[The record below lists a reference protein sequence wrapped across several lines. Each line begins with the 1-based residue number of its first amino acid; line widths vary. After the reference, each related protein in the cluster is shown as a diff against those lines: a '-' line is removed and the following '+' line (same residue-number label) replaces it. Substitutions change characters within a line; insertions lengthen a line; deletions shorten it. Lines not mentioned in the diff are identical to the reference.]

1 MDETLIQTIEAQNAI
16 LSEILSSLPSQEYYD
31 TSFNTSILLQ
41 DYLNA
46 QAAGI
51 QTETPASGETQLSD
65 IYELLV
71 SMDGKMTPDEVKLL
85 TDETYLTQS
94 KELAKTLTAIQE
106 KADLTE
112 THLQNL
118 ENIQI
123 PMLCG
128 IAMIFGAICTVI
140 LSRFLHH

>member
-1 MDETLIQTIEAQNAI
+1 MNETLV
-16 LSEILSSLPSQEYYD
+16 
-31 TSFNTSILLQ
+31 Q

-46 QAAGI
+46 QAADT
-51 QTETPASGETQLSD
+51 QTETSVSGETQLSD

-71 SMDGKMTPDEVKLL
+71 RMDGKMTADEVKLL
-85 TDETYLTQS
+85 TDETYLAQS

-106 KADLTE
+106 KTE